1 VIIATI
7 AFGMGINKPDCRF
20 VIHTTVPK
28 SIEAYAQETGRAGRD
43 RKPSRCILYYSYADR
58 RKLENFII

>member
-1 VIIATI
+1 MNDRTRQEVQKKWMRNDLQVIIATI

-28 SIEAYAQETGRAGRD
+28 SIEAYA
-43 RKPSRCILYYSYADR
+43 
-58 RKLENFII
+58 